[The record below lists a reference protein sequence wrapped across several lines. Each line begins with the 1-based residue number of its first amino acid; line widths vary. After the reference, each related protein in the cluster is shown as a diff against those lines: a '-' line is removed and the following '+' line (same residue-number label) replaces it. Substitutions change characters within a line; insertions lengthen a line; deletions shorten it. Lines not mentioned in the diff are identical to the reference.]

1 MKISMQNIFIESP
14 DTLIIGL
21 DRFMSIEKFEPISQY
36 LEDHLKQ
43 PVKVVKR
50 EGTKEDKQA
59 EK

>member
-1 MKISMQNIFIESP
+1 MMQTIQPSATKKPLIQYDDNNSSIGSLNSGSP
-14 DTLIIGL
+14 
-21 DRFMSIEKFEPISQY
+21 RMR
-36 LEDHLKQ
+36 Q